1 MQTDK
6 ILHMG
11 VCFALTATLTCLKS
25 WWIAV
30 VVAVAVG
37 ILKELVDQ
45 IAYKGWDWKDLA
57 ADGIGI
63 LAGVLAGMTCSMLV
77 T

>member
-37 ILKELVDQ
+37 IFKELVDQ

-63 LAGVLAGMTCSMLV
+63 LAGVLVGMTCSMLFI
-77 T
+77 